1 MHHESDNITN
11 LPRTSETAMTG
22 SSPLEHNI
30 IDPLENVKENIESSL
45 VRGAKKAERIQ
56 KIDSNKTR
64 KKIRESIGV
73 NGWKDKIA
81 AHDKINEMIEKKSS
95 GIYTPEEM
103 QRDIQELINMSKDGK
118 VADLKE
124 VSDIL
129 NGHNEN

>member
-1 MHHESDNITN
+1 MQ
-11 LPRTSETAMTG
+11 RKRKG
-22 SSPLEHNI
+22 Y
-30 IDPLENVKENIESSL
+30 K
-45 VRGAKKAERIQ
+45 